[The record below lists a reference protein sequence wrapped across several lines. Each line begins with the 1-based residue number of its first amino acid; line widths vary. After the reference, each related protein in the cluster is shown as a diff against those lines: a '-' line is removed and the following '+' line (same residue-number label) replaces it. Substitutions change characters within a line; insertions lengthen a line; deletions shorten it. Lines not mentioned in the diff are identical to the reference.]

1 MEILPREEGGDIE
14 YVLTVA
20 NMQKKYLYLKPSS
33 LQNVESW
40 VSRNSSQEKLVKT
53 SVNILQSQLFK
64 SV

>member
-20 NMQKKYLYLKPSS
+20 TMQKKYLYLKPSS